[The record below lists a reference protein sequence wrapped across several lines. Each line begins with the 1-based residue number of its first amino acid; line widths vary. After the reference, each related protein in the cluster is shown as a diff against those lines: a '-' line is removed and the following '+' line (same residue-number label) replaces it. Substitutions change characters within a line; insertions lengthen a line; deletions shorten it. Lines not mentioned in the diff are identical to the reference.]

1 MLDYNYLVRV
11 PSGFQPRIN
20 QYIFDNCAL
29 EKPHINV
36 HADDAKYIYV
46 DRVDYNNIAKVYRKL
61 SLPFNVRKTAIQQ
74 SYLQK

>member
-20 QYIFDNCAL
+20 QFIFDNCSL

-36 HADDAKYIYV
+36 HAEDTKYIYV
-46 DRVDYNNIAKVYRKL
+46 DRVDYNNIKKVYKKL
-61 SLPFNVRKTAIQQ
+61 MLPFNVRKTAIQQ
-74 SYLQK
+74 SHLQK

>member
-20 QYIFDNCAL
+20 QYIFDNCSL

-36 HADDAKYIYV
+36 EGDDAKYIYV
-46 DRVDYNNIAKVYRKL
+46 DRIDYNNIAKVYRKL
-61 SLPFNVRKTAIQQ
+61 CLPFNVRKTAIQQ
-74 SYLQK
+74 SHLQK

>member
-20 QYIFDNCAL
+20 QFIFDNCSL

-36 HADDAKYIYV
+36 HAEEAKYIYV
-46 DRVDYNNIAKVYRKL
+46 DRVDYNNIKKVYQKL
-61 SLPFNVRKTAIQQ
+61 MLPFNVRKTAIQA

>member
-20 QYIFDNCAL
+20 QFIFDNCSL
-29 EKPHINV
+29 DKPHINV
-36 HADDAKYIYV
+36 QGDDARYIYV
-46 DRVDYNNIAKVYRKL
+46 DRVDYNNIKKVYQKL
-61 SLPFNVRKTAIQQ
+61 MLPFNVRKTAIQQ

>member
-20 QYIFDNCAL
+20 QYIFDNCSL
-29 EKPHINV
+29 DKPHINV
-36 HADDAKYIYV
+36 QADDAKYIYV
-46 DRVDYNNIAKVYRKL
+46 DRMDYNNIAKVYRKL

-74 SYLQK
+74 SHLQK

>member
-20 QYIFDNCAL
+20 QYIFDNCSL
-29 EKPHINV
+29 DKPHINV
-36 HADDAKYIYV
+36 QADDAKYIYV